1 MSMEQW
7 YVNVLSDVSPDA
19 PLAFDT
25 VHGRDGAPLAYAS
38 GSAWAI
44 PSGSP
49 NPEAACR
56 WARVMNSVD
65 AWEAAGNARLEA
77 RSDDG
82 KPFPGLLTATTHADA
97 LLPGM
102 VPSDQSPG
110 APALPAISAAPH

>member
-49 NPEAACR
+49 NPEAPCR
-56 WARVMNSVD
+56 WARVMPSVD

-77 RSDDG
+77 RSADG
-82 KPFPGLLTATTHADA
+82 SPLTGLPPANPTADGLMPGTAT
-97 LLPGM
+97 PGGG
-102 VPSDQSPG
+102 QG
-110 APALPAISAAPH
+110 G